1 MSSFLFGIKCEARD
15 KLVSLLRGFYP
26 AVVDFKVKQ
35 ERAGWKKLS
44 IIEEFE
50 GERIETDS
58 KHVNDGLLR
67 ILAIIA
73 QSSHGNSLLLFDAV
87 ENGVNPEVVEQ
98 LVEVLRSSGQQV
110 LVTNHSPMILNYL
123 PDDIA
128 KAAVRFIYR
137 TYDGSTKA
145 RALFSVPGEGL
156 KIKPTDSQSI
166 SAVLTARRAK

>member
-1 MSSFLFGIKCEARD
+1 MFGIKCEARD
-15 KLVSLLRGFYP
+15 KLVSLLREFYP

-50 GERIETDS
+50 GERIDTDS

-73 QSSHGNSLLLFDAV
+73 QLSHGNSLLLFDAV
-87 ENGVNPEVVEQ
+87 ENGVNPEIVEQ

-137 TYDGSTKA
+137 TYDGSTRV